1 MVENELI
8 FIPGNVPSSKNSRIN
23 TKHGSFASKTVKAYL
38 NSLGIQSY
46 SSSKKIVKG
55 YVTRENEF
63 EKLREQFEK
72 ALLNKGFPV
81 LICFHFVRDSKRL
94 FDFGNATEIIF
105 DLLTAHDIIP
115 DDNVSFIFP
124 SIMTVDGILPNEEN
138 IRELEWY
145 SINKECPGVLIKI
158 I

>member
-55 YVTRENEF
+55 YVNKPNVIEG
-63 EKLREQFEK
+63 LRESFLKQTEGK
-72 ALLNKGFPV
+72 ELPLEIG
-81 LICFHFVRDSKRL
+81 FHFVRDSKRK
-94 FDFGNATEIIF
+94 FDFHNIVQVIL
-105 DLLTAHDIIP
+105 DILTASDIII
-115 DDNVSFIFP
+115 DDNMDCVLPFALKIDNKFYS
-124 SIMTVDGILPNEEN
+124 VD
-138 IRELEWY
+138 
-145 SINKECPGVLIKI
+145 KEKSGVWIQIK
-158 I
+158 

>member
-55 YVTRENEF
+55 YVNKPNVIEG
-63 EKLREQFEK
+63 LRESFLKQTEGK
-72 ALLNKGFPV
+72 ELPLEIG
-81 LICFHFVRDSKRL
+81 FHFVRDSKRK
-94 FDFGNATEIIF
+94 FDFHNIVQVIL
-105 DLLTAHDIIP
+105 DILTASDIII
-115 DDNVSFIFP
+115 DDSMDFAIPFP
-124 SIMTVDGILPNEEN
+124 LKIGGGFYSVDKNN
-138 IRELEWY
+138 
-145 SINKECPGVLIKI
+145 PGVYIKI
-158 I
+158 LN

>member
-46 SSSKKIVKG
+46 SSSKKLVKG
-55 YVTRENEF
+55 YVNKPNLIEN
-63 EKLREQFEK
+63 LREDFLKQIEGK
-72 ALLNKGFPV
+72 ELPLEIG
-81 LICFHFVRDSKRL
+81 FHFVRDSRRK
-94 FDFGNATEIIF
+94 FDFHNIVQVVL
-105 DLLTAHDIIP
+105 DLLTASDFII
-115 DDNVSFIFP
+115 DDNMDCVIPFALQRDNKFYS
-124 SIMTVDGILPNEEN
+124 VDKEN
-138 IRELEWY
+138 
-145 SINKECPGVLIKI
+145 CGVWIKI

>member
-55 YVTRENEF
+55 YVNKPNVIEG
-63 EKLREQFEK
+63 LRESFLKQTEGK
-72 ALLNKGFPV
+72 ELPLEIG
-81 LICFHFVRDSKRL
+81 FHFVRDSKRK
-94 FDFGNATEIIF
+94 FDFHNIVQVVL
-105 DLLTAHDIIP
+105 DLMTASDIII
-115 DDNVSFIFP
+115 DDNMNCVIPFALKIGDDF
-124 SIMTVDGILPNEEN
+124 
-138 IRELEWY
+138 Y
-145 SINKECPGVLIKI
+145 SVNKECPGVWIRI
-158 I
+158 V